1 MNKHSSIMAAMQELA
16 IKAYSRM
23 SMPYTHQRTAP
34 VKRMTM
40 VALDS
45 LATWPINWG
54 MLAVVEQIAA
64 NIEIKNMQKIQ
75 NRYNEIVYIVF

>member
-1 MNKHSSIMAAMQELA
+1 MAAMQELA

-34 VKRMTM
+34 VKRMTI

-45 LATWPINWG
+45 LATWPINCG
-54 MLAVVEQIAA
+54 ALAVVEQIAA
-64 NIEIKNMQKIQ
+64 NIEIKNID
-75 NRYNEIVYIVF
+75 